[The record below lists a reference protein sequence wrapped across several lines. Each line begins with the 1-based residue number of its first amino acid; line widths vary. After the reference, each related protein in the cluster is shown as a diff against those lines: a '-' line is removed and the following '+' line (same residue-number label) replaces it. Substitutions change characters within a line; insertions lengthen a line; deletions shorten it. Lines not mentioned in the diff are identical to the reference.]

1 MPSACPRGAHP
12 AVPARHLAGATA
24 VALGLAE
31 PLAAT
36 AFAVTIVGE
45 RPGGVAAA
53 GLLTGL
59 AGLALLVRSEL
70 PAWERAD
77 VVVVNDER
85 VDVGFD
91 EHVVVTD
98 WAERSRI
105 LAHRT
110 TPSETGS

>member
-53 GLLTGL
+53 GLLTVL
-59 AGLALLVRSEL
+59 AGLALPVRSEL

-77 VVVVNDER
+77 VVVNDER

-91 EHVVVTD
+91 EQVVVTD
-98 WAERSRI
+98 WAERSRV